1 MICLGPCTTQATGPP
16 HAPPWVNI
24 VNMWTFR
31 FYPSIIMFLSCDI
44 SFFMIRWLNTRFLY
58 LQMSNPHSLDKLD
71 IPRLMMNL
79 LLITVC
85 SIKFYDD
92 LNSELVRSNT
102 HVLLEFWE
110 TSTTLEKNY
119 VNPQLNYFDCLHK
132 VCVGDQLGIL
142 PSVFNTQNVC
152 TSVVMIPVRR
162 CGPRS
167 VFTNIVMN
175 MNNSEHV
182 VMMRTEVNNKPSE
195 LF

>member
-1 MICLGPCTTQATGPP
+1 
-16 HAPPWVNI
+16 
-24 VNMWTFR
+24 
-31 FYPSIIMFLSCDI
+31 MFLSCDI
-44 SFFMIRWLNTRFLY
+44 SFFMIRWLNTIFLH

-119 VNPQLNYFDCLHK
+119 VNPQLNYFDSLHK